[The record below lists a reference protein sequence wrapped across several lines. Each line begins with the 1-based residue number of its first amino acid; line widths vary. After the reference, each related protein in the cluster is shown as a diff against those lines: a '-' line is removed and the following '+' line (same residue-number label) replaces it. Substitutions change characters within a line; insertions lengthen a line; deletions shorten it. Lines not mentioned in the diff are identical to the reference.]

1 MKVSWVW
8 EMIGKTFGD
17 LNISKF
23 KFHIAMLIM
32 VSFEVVIVYM
42 PYFESTSLRN
52 ILEETQSEHLEGRK
66 HSPFISK
73 NTIIHENDEV
83 PEEKNPCE
91 TGNSII
97 DDMQAKVKEPSEN
110 GNKVSKKLKLFLM
123 VKSPTISAMVRLAL
137 VKGAGLF
144 HQ

>member
-1 MKVSWVW
+1 
-8 EMIGKTFGD
+8 
-17 LNISKF
+17 
-23 KFHIAMLIM
+23 
-32 VSFEVVIVYM
+32 M

-110 GNKVSKKLKLFLM
+110 GNEVCKKLKLFLM